1 MYYPETISIRRLAM
15 KSINPAAGFLC
26 MAVFVSLSVDAATLV
41 ETQGEHGMQKMWVEG
56 SNMRVDM
63 GKGSEYM
70 LADYAKKKIYMIDP
84 AKKEMVDMS
93 QFISESTRHSD
104 GLQVRVKL
112 EGSGPKV
119 AGYSTQKYALSVN
132 GRPCKQ
138 ALVSHKALE
147 DAKLGPM
154 LEAISSIDIN
164 PMGSQFMSECDR
176 AGMLFAKRMK
186 KLGMPLGM
194 IEANGKLTDKVER
207 IVKNAPLPA
216 GGFKLPSGY
225 RKISMQQKM
234 MDALGIGNASGA
246 GKALTPEMK
255 KMMEEMMKQGGR

>member
-1 MYYPETISIRRLAM
+1 MKTIV
-15 KSINPAAGFLC
+15 PVAGFLC
-26 MAVFVSLSVDAATLV
+26 MAVFVSLSVNAATLV
-41 ETQGEHGMQKMWVEG
+41 ETQSGEHGMQKMWIEG
-56 SNMRVDM
+56 SHMRVDM
-63 GKGSEYM
+63 GKGGEYM
-70 LADYAKKKIYMIDP
+70 LADYSKKKIFIIDP
-84 AKKEMVDMS
+84 VKKEMVDMS
-93 QFISESTRHSD
+93 QFINDSTRHSD

-112 EGSGPKV
+112 VGSGPAV
-119 AGYSTQKYALSVN
+119 AGYSTQKYSLSVN

-194 IEANGKLTDKVER
+194 IESNGKITDKVER
-207 IVKNAPLPA
+207 IVQNAPLPA
-216 GGFKLPSGY
+216 NGFKLPTGF
-225 RKISMQQKM
+225 RRITMQQKM

-246 GKALTPEMK
+246 GKVLTPEVK
-255 KMMEEMMKQGGR
+255 KMMEQMMKQSGR